1 MKSGKIKLLFLIS
14 TLVLVMIVGTT
25 AVFAQD
31 EDRTPGSGAIWTTDG
46 SCGDLSQDVNH
57 FARGHHVHINGSNFD
72 PGEYEWAITGNPG
85 GSSADP
91 GIAVASGTYTVGSS
105 GAFCFDAY
113 TVANDDGGEYTVD
126 FGRKNDNYRVEP
138 GEATVSIG
146 VAGCAWTPTGGS
158 IRAVNLTINN
168 AILTIN
174 GVGVFSSSQ
183 TINLPAGV
191 YTYEWEAVNKF
202 FEEVG
207 ETSGSFIVEECPPA
221 SVTVVPQTCSWDE
234 LEGSSTDV
242 VLTISNAILT
252 IDGVGTFTSSLTINL
267 TPGTYNYSWIANPGY
282 SGSGSGSFTLLEC
295 EPGKADAAVDV
306 GGCTWDAQN
315 GSQINVTLTLEN
327 AILTIDGQDYS
338 TSQTIKLSPGTYPYT
353 WVAAPSYTGSGS
365 GSITIYGCEP
375 ASVSVEV
382 GACEWNGEL
391 SMTPVYITVN
401 GATLKIYE
409 GATLVHTYGPGSYT
423 IDLSEGS
430 YTYTWTANENYT
442 GSGSGSFSTVNCEP
456 GKSDAAVEIGA
467 CVYADGQ
474 SWTTVVI
481 TVSNARLT
489 IDGKEYIEN
498 AELKFLPGDYPYS
511 WVAIND
517 DFQGSGEGV
526 LTVGACKP
534 KEEQPDVAAGGL
546 GPSFI
551 ATAAPAILTISGLGL
566 AWVLIK
572 NRTKKTN

>member
-1 MKSGKIKLLFLIS
+1 M
-14 TLVLVMIVGTT
+14 
-25 AVFAQD
+25 
-31 EDRTPGSGAIWTTDG
+31 
-46 SCGDLSQDVNH
+46 
-57 FARGHHVHINGSNFD
+57 
-72 PGEYEWAITGNPG
+72 
-85 GSSADP
+85 
-91 GIAVASGTYTVGSS
+91 
-105 GAFCFDAY
+105 
-113 TVANDDGGEYTVD
+113 
-126 FGRKNDNYRVEP
+126 
-138 GEATVSIG
+138 
-146 VAGCAWTPTGGS
+146 
-158 IRAVNLTINN
+158 
-168 AILTIN
+168 
-174 GVGVFSSSQ
+174 
-183 TINLPAGV
+183 
-191 YTYEWEAVNKF
+191 
-202 FEEVG
+202 
-207 ETSGSFIVEECPPA
+207 
-221 SVTVVPQTCSWDE
+221 
-234 LEGSSTDV
+234 
-242 VLTISNAILT
+242 TISNATLT
-252 IDGVGTFTSSLTINL
+252 IDGVGTFTASETINL
-267 TPGTYNYSWIANPGY
+267 PPGTYNYTWIADPGF

-338 TSQTIKLSPGTYPYT
+338 SSQTIKLSPGTYPYT
-353 WVAAPSYTGSGS
+353 WVAAPDYTGSGS

-375 ASVSVEV
+375 ASASVEV

-423 IDLSEGS
+423 LDLPEGT

-467 CVYADGQ
+467 CIYADGQ
-474 SWTTVVI
+474 SWTSVVI

-489 IDGKEYIEN
+489 IDGKDYIEN
-498 AELKFLPGDYPYS
+498 AELKLLPGDYPYS
-511 WVAIND
+511 WGPIED
-517 DFQGSGEGV
+517 GFEGSGEGV
-526 LTVGACKP
+526 LTIGSCKP
-534 KEEQPDVAAGGL
+534 KEYEDPDVAAGGV

-551 ATAAPAILTISGLGL
+551 ATVAPAVLTISGLGL